1 MPKRAII
8 TDQAAPAGG
17 PYSHAV
23 VAGDTIYLAGAIP
36 ALPDGTRVT
45 GAFADQ
51 AHAAFRNLA
60 ACAEAAG
67 ASLDDAVRVGIYLRD
82 FADFP
87 ELNKIYAEYIKG
99 DNLPVRTTLPVALQG
114 FDIEIDAILYT
125 GA

>member
-45 GAFADQ
+45 GSFADQ

-60 ACAEAAG
+60 AVAEAAG
-67 ASLDDAVRVGIYLRD
+67 SSLDQAVRIGVYLRD
-82 FADFP
+82 FADFA
-87 ELNKIYAEYIKG
+87 EMNAIYQEYLKG
-99 DNLPVRTTLPVALQG
+99 PDLPVRTTLPVPLEG
-114 FDIEIDAILYT
+114 FDIEIDAVLYT

>member
-23 VAGDTIYLAGAIP
+23 VAGDTVYLAGAVP

-45 GAFADQ
+45 GSFAEQ

-60 ACAEAAG
+60 AVAEAAG
-67 ASLDDAVRVGIYLRD
+67 SSLDQAVRVGVYLRD
-82 FADFP
+82 FGDFA
-87 ELNKIYAEYIKG
+87 EMNAIYGEYFG
-99 DNLPVRTTLPVALQG
+99 GAHPPVRTTIPVALEG
-114 FDIEIDAILYT
+114 MAIEVDAVLYL
-125 GA
+125 G

>member
-8 TDQAAPAGG
+8 TDRAAPPGG

-23 VAGDTIYLAGAIP
+23 VAGDTIYLAGAVP

-45 GAFADQ
+45 GSFAEQ

-60 ACAEAAG
+60 AVAEAAG
-67 ASLDDAVRVGIYLRD
+67 SSLDQAVRVGVYLRD
-82 FADFP
+82 FGDFA
-87 ELNKIYAEYIKG
+87 EFNEIYPQYIKG
-99 DNLPVRTTLPVALQG
+99 ADLPVRTTLPVPLVG

>member
-1 MPKRAII
+1 MPKRAIV
-8 TDQAAPAGG
+8 TDRAAPPGG

-23 VAGDTIYLAGAIP
+23 VAGDTVYLAGAIP

-45 GAFADQ
+45 GSFAEQ

-60 ACAEAAG
+60 AAAEAAG
-67 ASLDDAVRVGIYLRD
+67 AGLDQAVRVGVYLRD
-82 FADFP
+82 FGDFA
-87 ELNKIYAEYIKG
+87 ELNEIYAQYLTG
-99 DNLPVRTTLPVALQG
+99 DNRPVRTTLPVALVG

>member
-1 MPKRAII
+1 MPKRAIM
-8 TDQAAPAGG
+8 TDRAAPPGG

-23 VAGDTIYLAGAIP
+23 KAGDTIYLAGAIP

-67 ASLDDAVRVGIYLRD
+67 ASLDDTVRVGVYLRD
-82 FADFP
+82 FADFA
-87 ELNKIYAEYIKG
+87 ELNEIYKQYIKG
-99 DNLPVRTTLPVALQG
+99 DNLPVRTTLPVALTD
-114 FDIEIDAILYT
+114 FDIEIDAILYV
-125 GA
+125 GE

>member
-36 ALPDGTRVT
+36 SLPDGTRLT
-45 GAFADQ
+45 GSFAEQ

-60 ACAEAAG
+60 AVAEAAG
-67 ASLDDAVRVGIYLRD
+67 GSLEQAVRVGVYLRD
-82 FADFP
+82 FNDFP
-87 ELNKIYAEYIKG
+87 EMNEIYQEYIKG
-99 DNLPVRTTLPVALQG
+99 EHKPVRTTLPVPLVG
-114 FDIEIDAILYT
+114 FDIEIDAVLYT
-125 GA
+125 GP